1 MANGMKISCATQE
14 QLWAMTPEQKWEVLC
29 GEIRDD
35 GKSADVA
42 LLLGSNPPLAI
53 MRAEAAAELYRAG
66 RVPYI
71 VPSGGVEW
79 EYEGE
84 KLSEAD
90 LMARVLREN
99 GVPEEAIILDNMAR
113 TTVENML
120 CGAIAIHR
128 KLRFSKTNSVIIV
141 TSVEHMRRSIGLA
154 KAFLPR
160 KVEIS
165 AYPAFYAVSKEEW
178 LLSKDN
184 VERLNNSLRYI
195 RDLVHQ
201 NTMEDFDIPFL

>member
-1 MANGMKISCATQE
+1 MKISNAPLE

-29 GEIRDD
+29 GQIRDD
-35 GKSADVA
+35 GKTADVA
-42 LLLGSNPPLAI
+42 LLLGSNPRMSI
-53 MRAEAAAELYRAG
+53 MRAKAAAELYRAG
-66 RVPYI
+66 RVKY
-71 VPSGGVEW
+71 VAPSGGVEW
-79 EYEGE
+79 EHEGE
-84 KLSEAD
+84 KLSEAE

-141 TSVEHMRRSIGLA
+141 TSVEHMRRSLGLA
-154 KAFLPR
+154 KAYLPR

-165 AYPAFYAVSKEEW
+165 AYPAFYAIPKEEW
-178 LLSKDN
+178 LLSEDN
-184 VERLNNSLRYI
+184 VKLLNNSLRYI
-195 RDLVHQ
+195 RDLVLQ
-201 NTMEDFDIPFL
+201 NTMEDFEIPFL